1 MAQENISSELENLL
15 VTRNFDVDVKD
26 KDGNDSTPDQ
36 AKTFSFDYVASSGN
50 NYGRMVLVLQDGNTL
65 LIMFGDNLGRS
76 IEDPTDR
83 QEFYDFQQQLHS
95 FANRNFYKPSTMDI
109 SKIKHVMRGMAAI
122 KESLFESYYGNRR
135 VSYMGAPTEARL
147 VINHAKLLGEHDAR
161 HRYIESIFIETSEGE
176 RYKLQYKNLAGAK
189 AMLEH
194 VRQGG
199 RPYDVRGTHITEMV
213 NEIAVLSRFRRA
225 NSNRV
230 LEGITAEL
238 VTEAE
243 TYYNQLRET
252 VRRLSLTAGYGAY
265 FESWEPT
272 EIALHEEL
280 VDSIKTMFIE
290 QTLDARIEAALP
302 VLARLKQNTMKEAEI
317 FENWAQHLVEG
328 TWALPD
334 TPEKWEKLQQL
345 MSEPLMVGASA
356 MNATEQLDD
365 IVGDD
370 VLFDRLQELAKED
383 PNANCWDDTEV
394 QARLQQLG
402 VAMNTTPAAETEP
415 TAPTAPQAVA
425 EHKINEIGP
434 AIASVASRLGPLAAR
449 ALPASAQR
457 TLSNFVRPAT
467 QQATP
472 AQIVRGN
479 LPSMSQVKPPT
490 GPGSATVPSAPG
502 SASRVEPSLNP
513 KTSYAPD
520 YSSYMRPFQSNA
532 PASTAAT
539 AAKPTPAAS
548 SSTLGN
554 LGQKITTGV
563 GALAAGLGLPY
574 ALTPGGEKK
583 ATSTAPA
590 APAAP
595 TPAAPTPGGE
605 KKATSTAPA
614 APAAPTPAAPT
625 PAAPKTAPTPA
636 APKTAPTP
644 AAPKTAPTPAAPK
657 TAPTPA
663 APKTAPAAS
672 APATDTTGGGFKGG
686 GFGSIGTSGQ
696 TATPIATGTGP
707 GSAAELAAKL
717 GQQYS
722 TDQSSYTS
730 SAKPSVPAYGQ
741 TDDQRKPPTEFNF
754 AGDKVPTDTGIEKT
768 DEGDNLNSF
777 EEGVDDPMNYNA
789 AITGS
794 YYESRSDDALLA
806 RIKSLAM
813 LK

>member
-147 VINHAKLLGEHDAR
+147 VINHARLLGEHDAR
-161 HRYIESIFIETSEGE
+161 HRYIDSIFIETGEGE
-176 RYKLQYKNLAGAK
+176 RYKLQYKNIAGAK

-199 RPYDVRGTHITEMV
+199 RPYDVRGNHITEMM

-225 NSNRV
+225 SSTRV
-230 LEGITAEL
+230 LEGVTADI

-243 TYYNQLRET
+243 TYYQQLRET
-252 VRRLSLTAGYGAY
+252 VRRMSSTTGYNTY

-290 QTLDARIEAALP
+290 QTLDSRIEAALP
-302 VLARLKQNTMKEAEI
+302 LLARLRQNNMEEIRI
-317 FENWAQHLVEG
+317 FETWANNLVEG

-334 TPEKWEKLQQL
+334 TPEKWEKLQTL
-345 MSEPLMVGASA
+345 MSEPLMVGPGA

-365 IVGDD
+365 ILGDD
-370 VLFDRLQELAKED
+370 QLFDRLQELAKED

-394 QARLQQLG
+394 QARMRQLG
-402 VAMNTTPAAETEP
+402 VALNTAPAAMAEP
-415 TAPTAPQAVA
+415 AAPTTPQAVTEA
-425 EHKINEIGP
+425 RVNEIAP
-434 AIASVASRLGPLAAR
+434 FLAPLAAGAARFAAPYASR
-449 ALPASAQR
+449 AIQAVAPGLARTAQQAGSKVANYARGQLSGKPANAPGGITSAGAGMPK
-457 TLSNFVRPAT
+457 PAAPNYAGGQLAGKPANAPAGMT
-467 QQATP
+467 PLGAGMPKAPATP
-472 AQIVRGN
+472 AMTAGTRAPQ
-479 LPSMSQVKPPT
+479 PPADS
-490 GPGSATVPSAPG
+490 GG
-502 SASRVEPSLNP
+502 
-513 KTSYAPD
+513 
-520 YSSYMRPFQSNA
+520 
-532 PASTAAT
+532 
-539 AAKPTPAAS
+539 
-548 SSTLGN
+548 
-554 LGQKITTGV
+554 LGQKIISGA
-563 GALAAGLGLPY
+563 GALAAGLGLPFA
-574 ALTPGGEKK
+574 ALNQSGKTQQPAAAAPASAPASSTTPAAKP
-583 ATSTAPA
+583 AVPA
-590 APAAP
+590 APAAKP
-595 TPAAPTPGGE
+595 AVPAPAAKPAVPAAPAVPTVSAPAAPVASTLPAAPYDGAAARAMASPSTTASAGS
-605 KKATSTAPA
+605 ASTNTAPIA
-614 APAAPTPAAPT
+614 APAAPEGTTARLDQLKSNIAAGGSNPG
-625 PAAPKTAPTPA
+625 TA
-636 APKTAPTP
+636 
-644 AAPKTAPTPAAPK
+644 
-657 TAPTPA
+657 
-663 APKTAPAAS
+663 
-672 APATDTTGGGFKGG
+672 
-686 GFGSIGTSGQ
+686 
-696 TATPIATGTGP
+696 
-707 GSAAELAAKL
+707 
-717 GQQYS
+717 
-722 TDQSSYTS
+722 
-730 SAKPSVPAYGQ
+730 V
-741 TDDQRKPPTEFNF
+741 
-754 AGDKVPTDTGIEKT
+754 VPTDTGIEKIDT
-768 DEGDNLNSF
+768 TEGDNLNSF